1 MRVTKLTPL
10 LTALVVALA
19 LGVAACGE
27 SDEPEQTGGGG
38 TAATQE
44 QSGESGGGEGG
55 AVSEFFSQEDFDQA
69 MEWRQ
74 ATPEGP
80 EDQPW
85 AQMIEPEMVD
95 TSQYAVD
102 GAPNICFSNASV
114 DNPWRQVGW
123 KTMQATVEQ
132 YGDQIGRF
140 RAVDAEAQDEK
151 QISDIER
158 LAGSGNCDVLIVSPN
173 TTQTLTPAVEQACE
187 QVPVIV
193 FDRGVDTDCPVS
205 FVQPIG
211 GYAFGADGAEFLRDN
226 VESGGKILA
235 LRILPGVDVLETRYA
250 AMREVFDETDL
261 ELVGAEF
268 TDGDPAKTKS
278 IVSDY
283 LQREGQLDGVWM
295 DAGATA
301 VAAIE
306 AFEDAGM
313 EVPPIVGED
322 QQDFLR
328 KWKEDGLT
336 AVAPTFPVY
345 QWRTAIDAAVKI
357 ANGEEVPKKWT
368 LPQPTIT
375 QDNLD
380 EFLQE
385 DMPPLHYATCGC
397 EELPGYPEDWQ

>member
-1 MRVTKLTPL
+1 MRANR
-10 LTALVVALA
+10 LTALLAALVLVLA
-19 LGVAACGE
+19 LGVAACGD
-27 SDEPEQTGGGG
+27 SDEPEESAGG
-38 TAATQE
+38 TTTE
-44 QSGESGGGEGG
+44 QTEEGGGGEGG
-55 AVSEFFSQEDFDQA
+55 AVSEWFVQEDFEQSQ
-69 MEWRQ
+69 EWRE

-80 EDQPW
+80 EGQPW
-85 AQMIEPEMVD
+85 AQMIDPEMVD
-95 TSQYAVD
+95 TSEYAAD
-102 GAPNICFSNASV
+102 GPANICFSNASV

-123 KTMQATVEQ
+123 KVMQATVES
-132 YGDQIGRF
+132 YGDEIARF

-158 LAGSGNCDVLIVSPN
+158 LAGSGDCDVLIVSPN

-187 QVPVIV
+187 EVPVVV

-211 GYAFGADGAEFLRDN
+211 GYAFGAEGAEFLEEN
-226 VESGGKILA
+226 VDSGGKILA

-250 AMREVFDETDL
+250 AMREIFDEGDL

-283 LQREGQLDGVWM
+283 IQREGKLDGIWM

-306 AFEDAGM
+306 AFEDNGM
-313 EVPPIVGED
+313 EIPPIVGED
-322 QQDFLR
+322 QYDFLQR
-328 KWKEDGLT
+328 MQEDDVLGI
-336 AVAPTFPVY
+336 APTFPTY

-357 ANGEEVPKKWT
+357 AKGEEVPSKWT
-368 LPQPTIT
+368 LPQEPVTEENVG
-375 QDNLD
+375 DV
-380 EFLQE
+380 LQE
-385 DMPPLHYATCGC
+385 GLPPLHYAQCGC
-397 EELPGYPEDWQ
+397 EDLPGWPERWGG

>member
-1 MRVTKLTPL
+1 MRATKW
-10 LTALVVALA
+10 TALLAAFVLALA
-19 LGVAACGE
+19 FGVAACGD
-27 SDEPEQTGGGG
+27 SDEPEETTGGGNE
-38 TAATQE
+38 TTE
-44 QSGESGGGEGG
+44 TTEGGGEGG
-55 AVSEFFSQEDFDQA
+55 AVSEWFVQEDFEQA
-69 MEWRQ
+69 MEWRE
-74 ATPEGP
+74 AEPEGP
-80 EDQPW
+80 EGEPW
-85 AQMIEPEMVD
+85 AQMLPPVEMVD
-95 TSQYAVD
+95 TSEYAVD

-132 YGDQIGRF
+132 YGNEIGNF

-158 LAGSGNCDVLIVSPN
+158 LAGSGNCDVMIVSPN

-187 QVPVIV
+187 EVPVVV

-211 GYAFGADGAEFLRDN
+211 GYGFGADGAEFLAEN
-226 VESGGKILA
+226 VDAGGKILA

-250 AMREVFDETDL
+250 AMREVFDKETEL

-283 LQREGQLDGVWM
+283 IQREGQLDGIWM

-306 AFEDAGM
+306 AFEDNGM
-313 EVPPIVGED
+313 EIPPIVGED
-322 QQDFLR
+322 QYDFLQR
-328 KWKEDGLT
+328 MQEDEVTGI
-336 AVAPTFPVY
+336 APTFPTY

-368 LPQPTIT
+368 LPQPTLT
-375 QDNLD
+375 EDNVG
-380 EFLQE
+380 EYLQE
-385 DMPPLHYATCGC
+385 GLPPLHYALCGC
-397 EELPGYPEDWQ
+397 EDLPGYPDRWGG

>member
-1 MRVTKLTPL
+1 MRVTKWAPL
-10 LTALVVALA
+10 LAAMVLMLA
-19 LGVAACGE
+19 FAVAACGE
-27 SDEPEQTGGGG
+27 TDEPQESADGGGTETTQQESTGGG
-38 TAATQE
+38 AEA
-44 QSGESGGGEGG
+44 SDWY
-55 AVSEFFSQEDFDQA
+55 VQEDFQQA
-69 MEWRQ
+69 MEWRE
-74 ATPEGP
+74 AEPEGP
-80 EDQPW
+80 EGQPW
-85 AQMIEPEMVD
+85 AQMLPPVEMVD
-95 TSQYAVD
+95 TSEYRTE

-123 KTMQATVEQ
+123 RVMQATVEQ
-132 YGDQIGRF
+132 YGDEIGNF

-158 LAGSGNCDVLIVSPN
+158 LSGSGNCDVLIVSPN

-187 QVPVIV
+187 EVPVVV

-211 GYAFGADGAEFLRDN
+211 GYAFGAEGAEFLRDN
-226 VESGGKILA
+226 VDAGGKILA

-250 AMREVFDETDL
+250 AMREVFDGTDL

-283 LQREGQLDGVWM
+283 IQREGQLDGIWM

-306 AFEDAGM
+306 AFEDNGM
-313 EVPPIVGED
+313 DVPPIVGED
-322 QQDFLR
+322 QMDFLAR
-328 KWKEDGLT
+328 MQEEEITGI
-336 AVAPTFPVY
+336 APTFPTY
-345 QWRTAIDAAVKI
+345 QWRTAIDAAVRI
-357 ANGEEVPKKWT
+357 AQGEEVPKKWT

-375 QDNLD
+375 EDNVGEFYD
-380 EFLQE
+380 EN
-385 DMPPLHYATCGC
+385 MPPLHYAMCGC
-397 EELPGYPEDWQ
+397 SDLPGYPGRWGG